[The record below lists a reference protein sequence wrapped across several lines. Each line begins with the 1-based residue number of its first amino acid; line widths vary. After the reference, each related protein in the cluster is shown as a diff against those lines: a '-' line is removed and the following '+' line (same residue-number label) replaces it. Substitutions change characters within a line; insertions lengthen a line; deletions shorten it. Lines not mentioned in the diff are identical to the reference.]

1 MKRYAWLAA
10 LGWFVSF
17 STHAQISWQPNFNLA
32 PAILQAQVLNPC
44 PQGRC
49 SDAGHTP
56 NAPGGPVAN
65 AALLRFTPSLAVRKR
80 NLAGFVAKTRAHSP
94 DGAAQLEQFLASTDV
109 FASFAQALAPK
120 GLRIDDVAD
129 AYAVYWISAWEAAHG
144 IVGKDTPR
152 EQAQAVKAQ
161 ASRALLSTPSLA
173 GATSA
178 QRQELAEALLIQ
190 AALISASAEA
200 GANTTQL
207 RTVGHAVRQGA
218 KAMGLDLDTMR
229 LGEAGFEAAR

>member
-1 MKRYAWLAA
+1 
-10 LGWFVSF
+10 
-17 STHAQISWQPNFNLA
+17 
-32 PAILQAQVLNPC
+32 
-44 PQGRC
+44 
-49 SDAGHTP
+49 
-56 NAPGGPVAN
+56 
-65 AALLRFTPSLAVRKR
+65 
-80 NLAGFVAKTRAHSP
+80 
-94 DGAAQLEQFLASTDV
+94 LEQFLASTDV

-200 GANTTQL
+200 AANTTQL